1 MQAAVFLRRQP
12 IMSRL
17 GLSVRFTDGI
27 RMPRRLIDLVR
38 KCSAIG
44 TISWLLCACGSHSP
58 STAAPPSPLSPVA
71 SIQELMQAEVDR
83 SADGVW
89 NPVAAISSEKAT
101 EERRPQTPEE
111 WAEVRLSAIA
121 LIEASNLLVMDG
133 RRVGAK
139 EFPAEADG
147 ALDSRQIQALIDA
160 KRPQFNAFA
169 AALRETGLTALA
181 AIDAMDPAG
190 LVKAGGAI
198 EAVCEA
204 CHLTFWYPNQ
214 VIPPFPKDD
223 DPSRPIIRLGI
234 PSTKPASGARHI
246 DKP

>member
-1 MQAAVFLRRQP
+1 MLIPPQYADLIRRF
-12 IMSRL
+12 
-17 GLSVRFTDGI
+17 GV
-27 RMPRRLIDLVR
+27 
-38 KCSAIG
+38 IG
-44 TISWLLCACGSHSP
+44 TISTLVGACGSNSP
-58 STAAPPSPLSPVA
+58 SAASPASALRPIA

-89 NPVAAISSEKAT
+89 NAVATINGENGT

-121 LIEASNLLVMDG
+121 LIEASNLLVMGG

-147 ALDSRQIQALIDA
+147 ALDSKQIQALMDA
-160 KRPQFNAFA
+160 KRSQFNAFA
-169 AALRETGLTALA
+169 AALRETSLTALA
-181 AIDAMDPAG
+181 AIDAKDPAA

-214 VIPPFPKDD
+214 IIPPFPKDD
-223 DPSRPIIRLGI
+223 DPNRPIVRVGVS
-234 PSTKPASGARHI
+234 PKKAASNAGHNNQR
-246 DKP
+246 

>member
-1 MQAAVFLRRQP
+1 MSLRR
-12 IMSRL
+12 
-17 GLSVRFTDGI
+17 
-27 RMPRRLIDLVR
+27 IDLVR
-38 KCSAIG
+38 RYGAFGAIG
-44 TISWLLCACGSHSP
+44 SLLCACGSNSP
-58 STAAPPSPLSPVA
+58 SAGSPPSALRPIA

-89 NPVAAISSEKAT
+89 NAVANINSQNGT
-101 EERRPQTPEE
+101 EERRPQSPEE

-121 LIEASNLLVMDG
+121 LIEATNLLVMDG

-139 EFPAEADG
+139 EFPAEAEG
-147 ALDSRQIQALIDA
+147 ALDSTQIQALIDA
-160 KRPQFNAFA
+160 KRLQFNAFA
-169 AALRETGLTALA
+169 AALREASLTALA
-181 AIDAMDPAG
+181 AIDAKDPAA

-223 DPSRPIIRLGI
+223 DPTRPILRIGISPKKTTSNLGQ
-234 PSTKPASGARHI
+234 SNKQ
-246 DKP
+246 